1 MDYPFWLSLIV
12 MLATVTGFLEIVIGA
27 RRIAYLE
34 GVLPA
39 YADPVPRVSIIISAL
54 DEETTIV
61 PALQSLLKL
70 DYPDV
75 ELIVVNDRSTDATPA
90 ILDRIAK
97 QHPRLKVQHVAHLPQ
112 GWLGKNHALQQGA
125 SLASGDYLLFTDAD
139 VVFEKTAITRAV
151 AHCRKQSLDHL
162 TIIPA
167 VPPGSALL
175 NMLLLHFSAAFL
187 LRFKP
192 WKIGSSERY
201 FLGQGAFNMV
211 SRNAYFAVGGH
222 AALRLA
228 VIDDMML
235 GYVLKRNGY
244 RQDVLIG
251 KGFVTVAWYESA
263 PAMFRGLRK
272 NVFAGFD
279 YSLGKLTLASVI
291 FGVAGIWP
299 WIGLFLTSG
308 IAWWCNLIAVGAV
321 VLFYLGLARTA
332 GWSTG
337 CLVFIPFVT
346 PITLVMWWQACV
358 LAVYRKGINW
368 RGTFYPLAE
377 LRRSHRPF

>member
-1 MDYPFWLSLIV
+1 MNYFFWLSLIV
-12 MLATVTGFLEIVIGA
+12 MLATLIGFFEIVIGA

-34 GVLPA
+34 SVLPA
-39 YADPVPRVSIIISAL
+39 YPDPVPRVSIIISAL
-54 DEETTIV
+54 DEEATIV

-97 QHPRLKVQHVAHLPQ
+97 QHPRLKVQHVAQLPE

-125 SLASGDYLLFTDAD
+125 MRASGDFLLFTDAD
-139 VVFEKTAITRAV
+139 VVFEKTAITRAI
-151 AHCRKQSLDHL
+151 AHCQKHSLDHL
-162 TIIPA
+162 SIIPA
-167 VPPGSALL
+167 IPPGSALL

-192 WKIGSSERY
+192 WKIGSSEQY
-201 FLGQGAFNMV
+201 FLGQGAFNLV
-211 SRNAYFAVGGH
+211 SRKAYFAVGGH

-235 GYVLKRNGY
+235 GYVLKQNGY
-244 RQDVLIG
+244 RQDALIG
-251 KGFVTVAWYESA
+251 KGFVTVAWYQSA
-263 PAMFRGLRK
+263 AAMFKGLRK

-279 YSLGKLTLASVI
+279 YSLGKLTLASLI
-291 FGVAGIWP
+291 FGIAGIWP
-299 WIGLFLTSG
+299 WLGLFMTVG
-308 IAWWCNLIAVGAV
+308 IAWWCNLVAVTAV
-321 VLFYLGLARTA
+321 ILFYFGLARTA
-332 GWSTG
+332 GWSAS
-337 CLVFIPFVT
+337 CLLYVPIVT